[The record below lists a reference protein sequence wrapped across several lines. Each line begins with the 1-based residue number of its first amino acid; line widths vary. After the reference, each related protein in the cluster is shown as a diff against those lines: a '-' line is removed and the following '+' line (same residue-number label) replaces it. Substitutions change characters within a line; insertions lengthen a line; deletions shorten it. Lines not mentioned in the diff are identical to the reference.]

1 MGAIEDLLIVKP
13 FNAGQAYSNTA
24 QYRSVKR
31 DLEDIAGR
39 LQALIANMGIVGNTA
54 DAIDESL
61 TVLVEQIRERADN
74 VNQLSD
80 ARNTATRG
88 GDTAAKRAATL
99 GPQVETARAMM
110 MSPDAATMTAGEML
124 YQRLE
129 IEANGAIAAL
139 GIQTSQAI
147 GELPTVFQSSD
158 PVSQGSGSSHSA
170 NRSPAKGSS
179 TPHSTLSPATIRN
192 SATNWMPQQ
201 PDPSQPMNAGSRA
214 SYNASPATAQGT
226 FEPATQAS
234 FQATPNPGAVGQ
246 EVAAPVNNQFQTSQA
261 TAQVTPNVTPH
272 DGFVANA
279 APFEPTQN
287 GGFGVAKAA
296 AGAAALPAMAKAV
309 SRASQAISGNARGAT
324 ARGASAA
331 NPARG
336 ATPRTGAAP
345 RAGARSGAATRA
357 SAATA
362 KSGLAPRPGQGAATR
377 AATPARGGA
386 SAAKGAGART
396 ASGANPA
403 RGATGAGRPA
413 AARSA
418 STAKGAQA
426 KSSTTKAGST
436 GRAAVGR
443 SAATGRGGVTAPRQ
457 ATSGTGKSAGR
468 GMMGRPVSGRGGKKD
483 NQDPIAIDTYSA
495 TELAGDSTVTFIEG
509 GQREPDLD

>member
-170 NRSPAKGSS
+170 NRSPAKGNS

-214 SYNASPATAQGT
+214 SYNASPATPQGT

-357 SAATA
+357 SAATS

-403 RGATGAGRPA
+403 RGATGSCLLSQSRCAEVYKSQRWRIRRQGSGCSHRLRSKSCSWSDRCRAPRSSSLGKHGQGRPGKV
-413 AARSA
+413 RHD
-418 STAKGAQA
+418 Q
-426 KSSTTKAGST
+426 
-436 GRAAVGR
+436 GRLYRQGR
-443 SAATGRGGVTAPRQ
+443 CR
-457 ATSGTGKSAGR
+457 
-468 GMMGRPVSGRGGKKD
+468 
-483 NQDPIAIDTYSA
+483 
-495 TELAGDSTVTFIEG
+495 
-509 GQREPDLD
+509 